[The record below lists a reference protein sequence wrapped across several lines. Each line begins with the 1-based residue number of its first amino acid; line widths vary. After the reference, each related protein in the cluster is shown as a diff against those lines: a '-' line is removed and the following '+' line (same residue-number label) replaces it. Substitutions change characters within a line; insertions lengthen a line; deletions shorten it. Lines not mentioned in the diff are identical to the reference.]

1 MPLQEVEVCT
11 VRAPTALGTCSSE
24 REGLTGSDMGSW
36 GGGPLHLWSVSGLYL
51 SLQSVDMATKNL
63 LLVDFFLIPFFKES
77 LNFLLGKIVFCASV
91 LKIFVASAERGA
103 AHAQGPRAP

>member
-1 MPLQEVEVCT
+1 MIWDPGV
-11 VRAPTALGTCSSE
+11 
-24 REGLTGSDMGSW
+24 
-36 GGGPLHLWSVSGLYL
+36 GGPLHLWSVSGLYL